1 MPAVTIGVPVYN
13 SADLLD
19 GSLACLARQTFRD
32 FKVLMIDDG
41 STDGASDVAKGWAAR
56 DPRFEYRRQPHR
68 VGGLANMRD
77 CLLAADTQWF
87 MWRADDDLSD
97 DNYLEALYALAT
109 ESPGCKL
116 AVSTAVLADWDLRP
130 LRVSEPPVGLDP
142 ASTRDRI
149 RALLAS
155 GPPWYYGLW
164 DRETLRAAYLGVLDN
179 FSYPFGSD
187 YLTVYGPAIDGVVR
201 TTTATRI
208 VMRIRRAPKAGEPRG
223 RTRFAVMWEIR
234 RGFIRNLS
242 RIRAERDLPPTLRIA
257 LLAVQPYYL
266 RRVLPSLTKML
277 RRGVRELFGLAGPPG
292 TSWHV
297 QRHG

>member
-1 MPAVTIGVPVYN
+1 
-13 SADLLD
+13 
-19 GSLACLARQTFRD
+19 
-32 FKVLMIDDG
+32 
-41 STDGASDVAKGWAAR
+41 
-56 DPRFEYRRQPHR
+56 
-68 VGGLANMRD
+68 
-77 CLLAADTQWF
+77 

-142 ASTRDRI
+142 ASARDRI

-164 DRETLRAAYLGVLDN
+164 DRETLRAAYLGVLGN

-187 YLTVYGPAIDGVVR
+187 HLTVYGPAIDGVVR

-208 VMRIRRAPKAGEPRG
+208 VMRIRRAPKAGGPRG
-223 RTRFAVMWEIR
+223 RTRFAVMWEIPPRLHPQSAPHSR
-234 RGFIRNLS
+234 RTRLAADPAHGAARG
-242 RIRAERDLPPTLRIA
+242 PA
-257 LLAVQPYYL
+257 LLRAPRPSILDQDAAQGRARAVRPRRPARNVLACPAPRLTGMPAGGAGGL
-266 RRVLPSLTKML
+266 RRRV
-277 RRGVRELFGLAGPPG
+277 EC
-292 TSWHV
+292 
-297 QRHG
+297 

>member
-1 MPAVTIGVPVYN
+1 
-13 SADLLD
+13 
-19 GSLACLARQTFRD
+19 
-32 FKVLMIDDG
+32 
-41 STDGASDVAKGWAAR
+41 
-56 DPRFEYRRQPHR
+56 
-68 VGGLANMRD
+68 
-77 CLLAADTQWF
+77 
-87 MWRADDDLSD
+87 
-97 DNYLEALYALAT
+97 
-109 ESPGCKL
+109 
-116 AVSTAVLADWDLRP
+116 
-130 LRVSEPPVGLDP
+130 
-142 ASTRDRI
+142 
-149 RALLAS
+149 
-155 GPPWYYGLW
+155 
-164 DRETLRAAYLGVLDN
+164 VLDN

-234 RGFIRNLS
+234 RGFIRNLR

>member
-32 FKVLMIDDG
+32 FKVLMIDDE
-41 STDGASDVAKGWAAR
+41 STDGAAEVAKGWAAR
-56 DPRFEYRRQPHR
+56 DPRFEYRRQPRR

-77 CLLAADTQWF
+77 CLLAADTPWF

-97 DNYLEALYALAT
+97 DNYLETLYALAT
-109 ESPGCKL
+109 ASPGCKL

-130 LRVSEPPVGLDP
+130 QHVVEPPVGLDP
-142 ASTRDRI
+142 ASARDRI

-164 DRETLRAAYLGVLDN
+164 DRDTLRAAFLGVLDN
-179 FSYPFGSD
+179 FPYPFASD
-187 YLTVYGPAIDGVVR
+187 HLTLYGPVIDGVVR
-201 TTTATRI
+201 TTRATRL
-208 VMRIRRAPKAGEPRG
+208 VMRTRRGPKAKRQGG
-223 RTRFAVMWEIR
+223 RTPFAVMWEIR
-234 RGFIRNLS
+234 RGFIRNLR
-242 RIRAERDLPPTLRIA
+242 RIRSERALSPTLRLA
-257 LLAVQPYYL
+257 LLAVQPYYV
-266 RRVLPSLTKML
+266 RRVLPPLTKVL
-277 RRGVRELFGLAGPPG
+277 RRGARALFGRAGPAG

-297 QRHG
+297 QRHS